1 MYDYSVATITLHDLL
16 KMNENFLSIF
26 NLEKSEQTEKFKK
39 MFMSR
44 YDIYEIGGETIP
56 LFKRYLEN
64 TFNMKKDY
72 YQELINDYENKI
84 DYLNGYVSH
93 IETNDNY
100 EHSEL
105 YNRNNTAENVTTDNT
120 NNIDLPNKQTNAEYI
135 TSKVKRDNSQN
146 VDISEVTKN
155 TRTRKNDVIVNKT
168 GGVNILQQ
176 KEYYQ
181 KYLKNVYLDFVDEF
195 KTCFVLIY

>member
-16 KMNENFLSIF
+16 EMNSNFLSIF
-26 NLEKSEQTEKFKK
+26 NLEKNEQTEKFKN
-39 MFMSR
+39 MFMAR

-72 YQELINDYENKI
+72 YQELINDYEDKI

-100 EHSEL
+100 EHNEN
-105 YNRNNTAENVTTDNT
+105 YERNNQVESITGDNT

-135 TSKVKRDNSQN
+135 TSKIKRDNSQN
-146 VDISEVTKN
+146 ANINETTSN
-155 TRTRKNDVIVNKT
+155 NRTRKNDIIVNKT

-176 KEYYQ
+176 KDYYQ